1 MPPAR
6 WTRTVVEPQHE
17 PLGGDA
23 LDQPGTSQNGAQS
36 ERPLGILA
44 CAGPLP
50 VEVAEAGAKQGRRVH
65 IVAIDGFAGE
75 AVTRFSHEHVN
86 LGQLGRILASFE
98 RAGVREIVIAGA
110 MQRPSLLGLRIDWGF
125 VRNLPAI
132 LTLTRGGDDSVL
144 RRVVRF
150 FEEQGLTVLGA
161 SDVAPGLL
169 APLGSLSAAGAGETD
184 LRAIARAA
192 NLIGDLGR
200 FDIGQGVVANP
211 EGIVAVEGVRGTDA
225 MLRDL
230 GEGGA
235 GAGAGRGGVLVKL
248 AKPGQEM
255 RVDLPT
261 IGPETVR
268 LANMAGLAG
277 IAIGAGGAIV
287 LERERVAEAA
297 DAVGLFVVGIA
308 PPIVARPD
316 PAPIEAPVL
325 RVAGRRA
332 PTPSERRDI
341 VIGRGL
347 ADVLRVH
354 GGGRASILSRE
365 HVLAVSGSFPLPAF
379 IAAQGRASTWGRG
392 SWSGRRGVLVVDTDA
407 NGTEPPEKVLD
418 RDLFK
423 AALDNAL
430 AGIVVLA
437 PLPDGERRD
446 EIVGWANE
454 AGVFLMCFA
463 TEP

>member
-1 MPPAR
+1 M
-6 WTRTVVEPQHE
+6 
-17 PLGGDA
+17 
-23 LDQPGTSQNGAQS
+23 DQPGTSPQEARP

-50 VEVAEAGAKQGRRVH
+50 IELAEAGARQGRQIH
-65 IVAIDGFAGE
+65 IVAIDGFAGD
-75 AVTRFSHEHVN
+75 AVARYSHERVN

-125 VRNLPAI
+125 VRNLPAV
-132 LTLTRGGDDSVL
+132 LALTRGGDDSVL

-150 FEEQGLTVLGA
+150 FEGHGLTVLGA
-161 SDVAPGLL
+161 NDVAPGLL
-169 APLGSLSAAGAGETD
+169 APLGSLGSVPPGEHD
-184 LRAIARAA
+184 LLSISRAA
-192 NLIGDLGR
+192 NLIGDLGT
-200 FDIGQGVVANP
+200 FDIGQGVVAKG
-211 EGIVAVEGVRGTDA
+211 EAIVAVEGVRGTDA

-235 GAGAGRGGVLVKL
+235 GAGKGSGGVLVKL

-268 LANMAGLAG
+268 LAKMAGLAG

-287 LERERVAEAA
+287 LERERLADAA
-297 DAVGLFVVGIA
+297 DEAGLFVVGVTPPTKDSRSPAA
-308 PPIVARPD
+308 P
-316 PAPIEAPVL
+316 EAPVL

-341 VIGRGL
+341 VIGRRL
-347 ADVLRVH
+347 ADVLKLH
-354 GGGRASILSRE
+354 GAGRASLLSRE

-379 IAAQGRASTWGRG
+379 VAAQGGASTWGRG
-392 SWSGRRGVLVVDTDA
+392 FWSGRRGVLIIDADT
-407 NGTEPPEKVLD
+407 NSTEPPESVLD

-423 AALDNAL
+423 AALDNRL
-430 AGIVVLA
+430 AGIVILA
-437 PLPDGERRD
+437 ALPDGEQRD
-446 EIVGWANE
+446 EIVAWANE
-454 AGVFLMCFA
+454 AGVFLMSLA